1 MDNNTENETLKE
13 FLQLCFSRSILKR
26 AGITAFIVGTILI
39 FINHGDAIVQ
49 GTVDLNRLLKM
60 ILTMFVPYLVSTIS
74 SVSTILSIKKGAGS
88 NG

>member
-1 MDNNTENETLKE
+1 MNGIRKNEMPKE
-13 FLQLCFSRSILKR
+13 FLQLCFSKSILKR

-39 FINHGDAIVQ
+39 VINHGEALFQ
-49 GTVDLNRLLKM
+49 GTVDLNRLFKM

-74 SVSTILSIKKGAGS
+74 SVSTILSMQKEAGS